1 MIDRGTI
8 DWSVCVLYVLRV
20 FISIARRWLLG
31 SAVGHNNEGF
41 MANVAEYIQILY
53 RFQNIHARVTVK
65 WPWVYLYL
73 LIPKTQK
80 G

>member
-8 DWSVCVLYVLRV
+8 DWFDCVLCVRRV

-31 SAVGHNNEGF
+31 SAVGHDNEGF
-41 MANVAEYIQILY
+41 MGNVAEYTQILY
-53 RFQNIHARVTVK
+53 KFQTFM
-65 WPWVYLYL
+65 
-73 LIPKTQK
+73 Q